1 MIEIEIVINI
11 LAFVLGMLFHKI
23 CSDALGMGY
32 LGLFVRVV
40 EFQAL
45 KMLRILDED
54 AGYVRELKIKMLKQA
69 GVEGDSIKFI
79 KGLDAEALRIWR
91 EAVITHFIASY
102 PERYRGRLE
111 FSDWSGAMRQ
121 VKYVERAQNEAK
133 QFK

>member
-1 MIEIEIVINI
+1 MIEISVVTNI
-11 LAFVLGMLFHKI
+11 LAFVLGMMFHKI
-23 CSDALGMGY
+23 CSDMLGMGY

-45 KMLRILDED
+45 KMLKILDED

-69 GVEGDSIKFI
+69 GVEVDSIKFI
-79 KGLDAEALRIWR
+79 KGLDAEALRLWR
-91 EAVITHFIASY
+91 EAVITHFIAAY
-102 PERYRGRLE
+102 PERYRSRLE

-121 VKYVERAQNEAK
+121 LKYVERAQNETK